1 MTCDKVTEKT
11 QSEDR
16 GSAPVKR
23 RIIHH
28 NGQMWSLRCPGE
40 PGLRETSLQLL
51 EELDHIEIIMIV
63 IHGMLVIST
72 MWARDFL
79 VFRGARRHKEIIYTS
94 CISYLTFKV
103 ALFLFRRKLRRFL

>member
-1 MTCDKVTEKT
+1 MTCDEVNERI

-16 GSAPVKR
+16 GSGPVKR

-40 PGLRETSLQLL
+40 PGVRETSLKLL
-51 EELDHIEIIMIV
+51 EELDHIEIMMIV
-63 IHGMLVIST
+63 VHGIVIVST

-79 VFRGARRHKEIIYTS
+79 VYRGARRHKEIVYTS
-94 CISYLTFKV
+94 CISYLAFKV
-103 ALFLFRRKLRRFL
+103 ALFIFRRKLRRFL

>member
-1 MTCDKVTEKT
+1 MTCDEVKERI

-16 GSAPVKR
+16 GSGPVKR

-40 PGLRETSLQLL
+40 PGVRETSLKLL
-51 EELDHIEIIMIV
+51 EELDHIEIMMIV
-63 IHGMLVIST
+63 VHGIVIVST

-79 VFRGARRHKEIIYTS
+79 VYRGARRHKEIVFTS
-94 CISYLTFKV
+94 CISYLAFKV
-103 ALFLFRRKLRRFL
+103 ALFIFRRKHFFF